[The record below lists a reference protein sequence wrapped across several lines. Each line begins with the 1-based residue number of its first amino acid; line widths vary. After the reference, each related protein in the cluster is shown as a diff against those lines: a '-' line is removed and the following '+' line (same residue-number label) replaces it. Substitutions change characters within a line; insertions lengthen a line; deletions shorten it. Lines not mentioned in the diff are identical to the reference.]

1 MTLLDFFSGIGRFNK
16 GMEQQGHEC
25 IGHCEVDKYAEMSYR
40 SMHCI
45 TDIQRT
51 YLNGMPLKDRQKEI
65 MKEEYL
71 NGEWFSND
79 IRSVRA
85 GDIPRAD
92 CWCFGFPCQDIS
104 IAGKTVGFNGSR
116 SSLFFT
122 VTGLIKDIKEED
134 RPTTLFIE
142 NVKNLLSVNHGFDFA
157 KLLVEVDEIGYD
169 AEWSVENS
177 KFYGVPQNRER
188 CFIIGHLRGH
198 SRREVFP
205 IGCVSAEDTQLQGH
219 EDRNIVNTL
228 TTRTGTADSVGTY
241 IATDRQT
248 DRQVIK
254 VNGYHKISPKDVKCV
269 NTKNDL
275 GNHTPQQD
283 RIYRTD
289 GISPALCRGKS
300 DLNIIQVGQMYGTD
314 KEPNPMAGRIYD
326 PDGISPCLD
335 TCSGGNRMPKITI
348 KGRSNGENK
357 D

>member
-1 MTLLDFFSGIGRFNK
+1 MTFLDFFSGIGGFTK

-45 TDIQRT
+45 TEIQRT

-104 IAGKTVGFNGSR
+104 IAGKTVGFNGIR

-134 RPTTLFIE
+134 RPDYLFIE
-142 NVKNLLSVNHGFDFA
+142 NVKNLFSVNRGFDFA
-157 KLLVEVDEIGYD
+157 KLLIALDEIGYD
-169 AEWSVENS
+169 AEWNLLNS
-177 KFYGVPQNRER
+177 KDFGVPQNRER
-188 CFIIGHLRGH
+188 VFIIGHLRGH

-275 GNHTPQQD
+275 GN
-283 RIYRTD
+283 
-289 GISPALCRGKS
+289 
-300 DLNIIQVGQMYGTD
+300 
-314 KEPNPMAGRIYD
+314 
-326 PDGISPCLD
+326 
-335 TCSGGNRMPKITI
+335 
-348 KGRSNGENK
+348 
-357 D
+357 